1 MKELRYPDVE
11 RVLAR
16 MHDIEPNGLK
26 TFRARLRHFRNLDL
40 PQGIR
45 IGRGRRPTYGWA
57 EILQMVLAL
66 ELAEF
71 DMAPASIVRSVHMG
85 WTRWQEW
92 YVKAE
97 ANRGEQFF
105 VLISPSLMLEGRG
118 GMQTSGMMMLLR
130 SSDLQSMI
138 TKISRIEERRH
149 VLLNFTATLSC
160 LRESLEQEVG
170 EIG

>member
-1 MKELRYPDVE
+1 
-11 RVLAR
+11 
-16 MHDIEPNGLK
+16 
-26 TFRARLRHFRNLDL
+26 
-40 PQGIR
+40 
-45 IGRGRRPTYGWA
+45 
-57 EILQMVLAL
+57 MVLAL

-118 GMQTSGMMMLLR
+118 GMQTSGLMMLLP

-149 VLLNFTATLSC
+149 ILLNLTATLSC

-170 EIG
+170 ENS